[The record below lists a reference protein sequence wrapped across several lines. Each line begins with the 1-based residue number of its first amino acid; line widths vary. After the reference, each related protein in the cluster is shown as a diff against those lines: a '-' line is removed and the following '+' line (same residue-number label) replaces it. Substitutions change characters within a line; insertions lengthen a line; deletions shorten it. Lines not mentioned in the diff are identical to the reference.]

1 LIGGIV
7 IADVIETLKETE
19 RLLAGQLEAVRGA
32 LTSLEGGTSQPT
44 HATQHAATTAPVRK
58 RRRLSAKARKAISD
72 AQKLRWAKQKAAGR
86 K

>member
-1 LIGGIV
+1 V

-19 RLLAGQLEAVRGA
+19 RLLAGQLAAVRGA
-32 LTSLEGGTSQPT
+32 LTSLEGSTPT
-44 HATQHAATTAPVRK
+44 RESAATATPVRK

-72 AQKLRWAKQKAAGR
+72 AQNLRWAKHRAG